1 MALCIN
7 NDDPDFIYS
16 DEDKVSEDG
25 FYVQP
30 HFKPDWSPDT
40 MMSTMF
46 TCHASCVKK
55 TLLAKTGLLR
65 SEFDGC
71 QDWDFVLRVSEQ
83 TSKISHISKVLYH
96 WRIIPQSIAS
106 DIAAKDYVL
115 EASKKVRS
123 EALTR
128 RGLTGDVEP
137 VAGFPGYFRVNYFPV
152 GNPLVS
158 IIIPTRD
165 NYSVLR
171 RCTDSIKNITR
182 YSNYEIIILDNGS
195 VAENALNYFASLD
208 GENNIKV
215 IRHDYP
221 FNFSELNNVGVT
233 QSSGEVLL
241 FLNDDTE
248 VIHPDWLERMVG
260 YAQLPHIGIVGA
272 KLLYP
277 GTDRIQ
283 HAGVLNLEDG
293 PGHAF
298 LNTDRYQPGYYMRN
312 ILEYNWLAVTGA
324 CLMMERS
331 KFDRVGR
338 FDETF
343 PIAYNDIE
351 LCFRSVDAGYFNV
364 VCQAAELYHH
374 ESVSRGVDHLDEEK
388 AQRLLR
394 EKRRLNEK
402 HPRYY
407 QYDPFFNINLHP
419 NGINFEIGC

>member
-1 MALCIN
+1 
-7 NDDPDFIYS
+7 
-16 DEDKVSEDG
+16 
-25 FYVQP
+25 
-30 HFKPDWSPDT
+30 
-40 MMSTMF
+40 
-46 TCHASCVKK
+46 
-55 TLLAKTGLLR
+55 
-65 SEFDGC
+65 
-71 QDWDFVLRVSEQ
+71 
-83 TSKISHISKVLYH
+83 
-96 WRIIPQSIAS
+96 
-106 DIAAKDYVL
+106 
-115 EASKKVRS
+115 VRS